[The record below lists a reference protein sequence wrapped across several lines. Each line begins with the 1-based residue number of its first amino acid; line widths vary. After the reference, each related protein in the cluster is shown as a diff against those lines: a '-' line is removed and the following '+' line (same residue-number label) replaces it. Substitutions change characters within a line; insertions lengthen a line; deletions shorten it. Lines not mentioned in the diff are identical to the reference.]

1 MKFKAFALTMIVGC
15 PIIFAVPTHDNTGST
30 PNRSERPV
38 VERDSA
44 EEISIL
50 ARMGDEVSG
59 SNYRELFIYAPEKLL
74 NVEYRVGDA
83 ENWEKMK
90 AFSAPGQFAYGT
102 ESYLPSAP
110 GQKFTVRG
118 TKADGTRVTYTLKNE
133 SPDGRNMGVK
143 FVKAEKVP
151 VVKNVVVKNENG
163 NKESFGSSRTLQM
176 AQSNIGR
183 RVGNGTCA
191 ALRGTGQVVGSI
203 GGGGSGLQNLVPGQ
217 VLRLSPG
224 ASLNTNQG
232 RFTVSSQGHYIV
244 VESIN
249 PDGSMTFLD
258 QNWMGG
264 SSAGQTVRRATGNLR
279 TLNGSA
285 QIIDGG

>member
-1 MKFKAFALTMIVGC
+1 MKFKVLAIGITLGT
-15 PIIFAVPTHDNTGST
+15 PLIFGVPTHDNTGAT

-151 VVKNVVVKNENG
+151 VVKNVVVKNESGPTEN
-163 NKESFGSSRTLQM
+163 FGSSRTLQM

-203 GGGGSGLQNLVPGQ
+203 GGGGAGFQRLVPGQ

-224 ASLNTNQG
+224 SSLNTNQG
-232 RFTVSSQGHYIV
+232 RFTISSQGHYIV

-249 PDGSMTFLD
+249 PDGSITFLD
-258 QNWMGG
+258 QNWAGG
-264 SSAGQTVRRATGNLR
+264 SSAGQTVRRASGNIR
-279 TLNGSA
+279 SLNGSA